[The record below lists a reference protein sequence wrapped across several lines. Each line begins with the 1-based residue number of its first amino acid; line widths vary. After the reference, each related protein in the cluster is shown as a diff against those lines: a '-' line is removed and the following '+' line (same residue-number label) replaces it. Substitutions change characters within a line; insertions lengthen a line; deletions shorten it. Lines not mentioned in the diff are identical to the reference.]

1 MHRSSSKMLSRNKDI
16 QIIFLNL
23 QNSDHKLQMKFID
36 THAHLYDEA
45 FDQEEDLAIAR
56 ASEAGVT
63 RIIFPDIDSLT
74 RDRMFAFAD
83 RHDGTIFPCLG
94 LHPTSVNADWEKEL
108 ALLEGYLSRKIY
120 AIGEIGMDCYWS
132 KEFVKEQQEALRIQL
147 EMADRLDLPVIIH
160 SRESTE
166 LIINVLKDCRHL
178 NLRGVF
184 HAYSGSKETF
194 SEISRLGDWYI
205 GIGGVL
211 TYKKASIAETVKEI
225 PLDRI
230 LLETDSPYLTP
241 VPFRGKRNE
250 SSYIP
255 HIASR
260 LAELTGKDVEEIA
273 SVTTDNA
280 EKLFRI

>member
-1 MHRSSSKMLSRNKDI
+1 ME
-16 QIIFLNL
+16 
-23 QNSDHKLQMKFID
+23 FID
-36 THAHLYDEA
+36 THSHLYDEA
-45 FDQEEDLAIAR
+45 FAGDEDAAVSR
-56 ASEAGVT
+56 AKEAGVS
-63 RIIFPDIDSLT
+63 RIIFPDIDSQS
-74 RDRMFAFAD
+74 RDAMFSFAD
-83 RHDGTIFPCLG
+83 RHPGVVFPCLG
-94 LHPTSVNADWEKEL
+94 LHPTSVDANWQNEL
-108 ALLEGYLSRKIY
+108 SAMEAYMDRDIK

-132 KEFVKEQQEALRIQL
+132 KDFIKQQQEVMRIQL
-147 EMADRLDLPVIIH
+147 ELAAQRDLPVIIH

-166 LIINVLKDCRHL
+166 LIINILKDCRHL

-184 HAYSGSKETF
+184 HAYSGSFETYKELQ
-194 SEISRLGDWYI
+194 RLGDWYI

-225 PLDRI
+225 PLERI

-260 LAELTGKDVEEIA
+260 LAELTGNEISRIA
-273 SVTTDNA
+273 ETTTSNA
-280 EKLFRI
+280 RKLFNIC

>member
-1 MHRSSSKMLSRNKDI
+1 ME
-16 QIIFLNL
+16 
-23 QNSDHKLQMKFID
+23 FID
-36 THAHLYDEA
+36 THSHLYDEA
-45 FDQEEDLAIAR
+45 FAGDEDAAVSR
-56 ASEAGVT
+56 AKEAGVS
-63 RIIFPDIDSLT
+63 RIIFPDIDSQS
-74 RDRMFAFAD
+74 RDAMFSFED
-83 RHDGTIFPCLG
+83 RHPGVVFPCLG
-94 LHPTSVNADWEKEL
+94 LHPTSVDDNWQNEL
-108 ALLEGYLSRKIY
+108 SAMEAYMDRDIK

-132 KEFVKEQQEALRIQL
+132 KDFIKQQQEVMRIQL
-147 EMADRLDLPVIIH
+147 ELAAQRDLPVIIH

-166 LIINVLKDCRHL
+166 LIINILKDCRHL

-184 HAYSGSKETF
+184 HAYSGSFETYKELQ
-194 SEISRLGDWYI
+194 RLGDWYI

-225 PLDRI
+225 PLERI

-260 LAELTGKDVEEIA
+260 LAELTGNEISQIA
-273 SVTTDNA
+273 ETTTSNA
-280 EKLFRI
+280 RKLFNIC